1 MVFKRVHFTSFTLQ
15 TNSIMPF
22 GPIKTALAVVGASIV
37 SYYSISP
44 AAKAVFGKNDDEG
57 DGDGDGG
64 DGDGEGDGGG
74 GGGSRIGGNDR
85 IHHRRRSYYEFV
97 VEPEGFT
104 QATYHRLLEAS
115 RRR

>member
-1 MVFKRVHFTSFTLQ
+1 MDGQYARAVPERS
-15 TNSIMPF
+15 
-22 GPIKTALAVVGASIV
+22 TATCSHAQVSANGGAGGGGGGGGIVGD
-37 SYYSISP
+37 
-44 AAKAVFGKNDDEG
+44 GG
-57 DGDGDGG
+57 GGDGDGG
-64 DGDGEGDGGG
+64 DGDGGGDGGG